1 MYCFS
6 SYAEKLF
13 ELSDNIQKQYK
24 SEYEEKKWSQEKTTQ
39 DNLKIETTNTIN
51 VSNEYI
57 SKVVSN
63 NEVLKKIIEDNFS
76 YSDLD
81 DIEIFKDFIKDF
93 TRHKTEYD
101 ENGSVKLPY
110 RIFMN
115 LDNISFLK
123 PEFIERVKSK
133 YEIKKEELKKYQAK

>member
-51 VSNEYI
+51 VSNE
-57 SKVVSN
+57 
-63 NEVLKKIIEDNFS
+63 
-76 YSDLD
+76 
-81 DIEIFKDFIKDF
+81 
-93 TRHKTEYD
+93 
-101 ENGSVKLPY
+101 
-110 RIFMN
+110 
-115 LDNISFLK
+115 
-123 PEFIERVKSK
+123 
-133 YEIKKEELKKYQAK
+133 